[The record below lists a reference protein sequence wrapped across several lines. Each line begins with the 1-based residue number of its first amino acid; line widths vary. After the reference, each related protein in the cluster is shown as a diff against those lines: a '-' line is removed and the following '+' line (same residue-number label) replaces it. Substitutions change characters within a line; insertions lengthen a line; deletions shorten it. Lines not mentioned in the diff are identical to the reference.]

1 MSPIWGEGS
10 DDHML
15 KSVPLA
21 DGIGSDSGLLAIS
34 DETEGYLDLVLAA
47 AALPTSGL
55 RGASS

>member
-1 MSPIWGEGS
+1 
-10 DDHML
+10 ML

-34 DETEGYLDLVLAA
+34 DETKRYLDLVLAA
-47 AALPTSGL
+47 AALRTSGL

>member
-1 MSPIWGEGS
+1 
-10 DDHML
+10 ML

-34 DETEGYLDLVLAA
+34 DETERYLDLVLAA